1 MINLNKRAELAFEMA
16 KQVAQQSKYFK
27 FHIGCVITYKGMVIA
42 TGVNSDK
49 THPMQKEY
57 NKYRIDSPDDY
68 DAKCHAEIAALLH
81 IKDKTLDPRKM
92 CLYVYRIRKTKEFGM
107 ARPCPSCMQAI
118 KDFGIRTIFYTTD
131 DGYAEEHL
139 F

>member
-1 MINLNKRAELAFEMA
+1 
-16 KQVAQQSKYFK
+16 
-27 FHIGCVITYKGMVIA
+27 
-42 TGVNSDK
+42 
-49 THPMQKEY
+49 
-57 NKYRIDSPDDY
+57 
-68 DAKCHAEIAALLH
+68 
-81 IKDKTLDPRKM
+81 M